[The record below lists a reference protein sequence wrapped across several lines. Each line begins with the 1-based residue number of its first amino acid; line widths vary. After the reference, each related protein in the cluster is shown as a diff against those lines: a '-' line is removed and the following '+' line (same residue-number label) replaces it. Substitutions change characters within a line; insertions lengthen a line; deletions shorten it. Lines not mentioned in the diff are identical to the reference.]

1 MRIDQLTAEQAL
13 ASLGT
18 TADGLSAAE
27 AVRRLGEFGPNQ
39 VQRVARTPLLVRL
52 LREFTHFFAVI
63 LWIAAGLAA
72 YAAAR
77 DPGQGMGTLAVAIVG
92 VILVNGVFSFWQEY
106 RAERALA
113 ALEKL
118 LPHRINVFRDGQVE
132 LRQANELVPGD
143 LVALEAGSLVPAD
156 CRLIESFGL
165 VVNNAT
171 VTGESVPV
179 QRNALPS
186 TDHSLL
192 QSTNVVLA
200 GTSIVAGE
208 ARAVVYATGRH
219 TEFGRIAHLTQ
230 SAREVS
236 FPLQD
241 EIRLLSRLVAL
252 LALALGAVF
261 FLIGLAIPLS
271 LWQNLLFAIGII
283 VANVPE
289 GLLPTVTL
297 SLAMGAQRM
306 ARRNVLIRHLPA
318 VETLG
323 AATVICT
330 DKTGTLTQN
339 RMSPQRAFLGGRWL
353 DAADAGRSQPR
364 EMLYERFAQC
374 LLLCHSLTASSTSP
388 SGWEGDPTE
397 VGLAQLGRRML
408 GEAPDWPLADEIPF
422 DSDRKRMSKLFRA
435 PEGPLLLVKGAL
447 ESLLPLASSIHTE
460 EGVVPADAAANRRY
474 AEAQDEMARSGLRVL
489 AIGYRQVKQDCPR
502 EQLEQ
507 ELVLAGLVGLADPP
521 RPEVPAALARCH
533 AAGIRVIMVTGDHPV
548 TALGIGRQ
556 IGLICTEHPRVIV
569 GDHLT
574 RMSDNQL
581 QLALDAPEI
590 LFARAS
596 ADHKLRIAKA
606 LQRKGHIVAMTGDG
620 VNDAPALR
628 QANIGIAMGV
638 SGTDVTRET
647 ADMVLADDNFASI
660 VAAIEEG
667 RAVFENIRKFLT
679 YILTSNIPEVVP
691 YLAFVLFRIPLPL
704 TIIQILAVDL
714 GTDLVPALAL
724 GAEPPDPEIMQRPPR
739 RRKERLVTWPLVAR
753 AYLWLGLWE
762 AAAAMLAFS
771 CVLTAA
777 GWTYGQRITR
787 GDTLWPVYIQATT
800 ACLAAIVV
808 AQIVNLFLCRSDRQ
822 SAWRIPLRA
831 NPLLLV
837 GIGVEL
843 VTILVIVYTPLGNAL
858 FGTSPLPLWAW
869 LIGVPV
875 ALAMFAAEEGRKWL
889 VRGRSGN
896 SQGAASPTHEPS
908 ASSVARGAIGAS
920 GQP

>member
-13 ASLGT
+13 ASLGS
-18 TADGLSAAE
+18 TADGLSTAE
-27 AVRRLGEFGPNQ
+27 AARRLGEYGPNE
-39 VQRVARTPLLVRL
+39 VLRVADVPLLVRF
-52 LREFTHFFAVI
+52 LREFTHFFAVV
-63 LWIAAGLAA
+63 LWIAAGLAL
-72 YAAAR
+72 YAESR
-77 DPGQGMGTLAVAIVG
+77 DPGQGMGALAAAIIG
-92 VILVNGVFSFWQEY
+92 VIVINGVFSFWQEF

-118 LPHRINVFRDGQVE
+118 LPHRVKVFRNGQVE

-143 LVALEAGSLVPAD
+143 LVALEAGSIVPAD
-156 CRLIESFGL
+156 CRLIGSFGL
-165 VVNNAT
+165 LVNNAT
-171 VTGESVPV
+171 VTGESLPV
-179 QRNALPS
+179 QRSALPAS
-186 TDHSLL
+186 EHTLL
-192 QSTNVVLA
+192 ESANVVLA
-200 GTSIVAGE
+200 GTSIVSGE
-208 ARAVVYATGRH
+208 GRGVVYATGRH

-230 SAREVS
+230 SAREAS

-241 EIRLLSRLVAL
+241 EIRLLSRLVAI
-252 LALALGAVF
+252 LALALGTMF
-261 FLIGLAIPLS
+261 FLIGLAISLP
-271 LWQNLLFAIGII
+271 LWQNLLFAVGII

-306 ARRNVLIRHLPA
+306 AKRNVLIRHLPA

-330 DKTGTLTQN
+330 DKTGTLTLN
-339 RMSPQRAFLGGRWL
+339 RMSPQRVYLGGRWL
-353 DAADAGRSQPR
+353 DEAATGSPQPR
-364 EMLYERFAQC
+364 DGLYERFAQC
-374 LLLCHSLTASSTSP
+374 LLLCHTLSASASSP

-397 VGLAQLGRRML
+397 VGLAQLGQRML
-408 GEAPDWPLADEIPF
+408 GKPPDWTLVDEIPF
-422 DSDRKRMSKLFRA
+422 DSDRKRMSRLFRM
-435 PEGPLLLVKGAL
+435 PEGSMLLVKGAL
-447 ESLLPLASSIHTE
+447 ESVLPLATGIHSN
-460 EGVVPADAAANRRY
+460 EGIVPANAAANRHFT
-474 AEAQDEMARSGLRVL
+474 EAQDVMARSGLRVL
-489 AIGYRQVKQDCPR
+489 AIAYRRVNDGCPH

-521 RPEVPAALARCH
+521 RSEVPAALARCH

-556 IGLICTEHPRVIV
+556 IGLVRTKHPRVIA
-569 GDHLT
+569 GYQLT

-596 ADHKLRIAKA
+596 ADHKLRIARA

-628 QANIGIAMGV
+628 QANIGIAMGI

-679 YILTSNIPEVVP
+679 YILTSNIPEIVP

-724 GAEPPDPEIMQRPPR
+724 GAEPPDPEVMHRPPR
-739 RRKERLVTWPLVAR
+739 RRDERLVTWPLVTR
-753 AYLWLGLWE
+753 AYLWLGMWE
-762 AAAAMLAFS
+762 AAAAMLAFF
-771 CVLTAA
+771 CVLWAA
-777 GWTYGQRITR
+777 GWTYGQRIAR
-787 GDTLWPVYIQATT
+787 GDALWPGYVQATT
-800 ACLAAIVV
+800 ACLATIVV
-808 AQIVNLFLCRSDRQ
+808 VQVVNLFLCRSDRQ
-822 SAWRIPLRA
+822 SAFRMPIWG
-831 NPLLLV
+831 NPLLVV

-843 VTILVIVYTPLGNAL
+843 ATILAIVYTSLGNAL
-858 FGTSPLPLWAW
+858 FGTSPLPLWNW

-875 ALAMFAAEEGRKWL
+875 AMGMFAAEEGRKWL
-889 VRGRSGN
+889 LRRWDKRSP
-896 SQGAASPTHEPS
+896 AAAAQAE
-908 ASSVARGAIGAS
+908 
-920 GQP
+920 

>member
-13 ASLGT
+13 ASLDT
-18 TADGLSAAE
+18 SADGLSAAE
-27 AVRRLGEFGPNQ
+27 AARRLCEFGPNE
-39 VQRVARTPLLVRL
+39 VQRAPHTPLLVRL
-52 LREFTHFFAVI
+52 VREFTHLFAVI
-63 LWIAAGLAA
+63 LWIAAALAA
-72 YAAAR
+72 YAHLR
-77 DPGQGMGTLAVAIVG
+77 DPGQGMATLAVAIVA
-92 VILVNGVFSFWQEY
+92 VILVNGVFSFWQEF

-118 LPHRINVFRDGQVE
+118 LPHHVKVFRVGQVE
-132 LRQANELVPGD
+132 LCQACDLAPGD
-143 LVALEAGSLVPAD
+143 VIALEAGSLVPAD
-156 CRLIESFGL
+156 CRLVDSFGL
-165 VVNNAT
+165 TVNNAT

-179 QRNALPS
+179 QRNTLPT
-186 TDHSLL
+186 TDHTLL
-192 QSTNVVLA
+192 QSANVVLA
-200 GTSIVAGE
+200 GTSIVSGE
-208 ARAVVYATGRH
+208 GRAVVYATGRH

-252 LALALGAVF
+252 LALVLGSVF
-261 FLIGLAIPLS
+261 FLIGLAIPLP

-330 DKTGTLTQN
+330 DKTGTLTLN
-339 RMSPQRAFLGGRWL
+339 RMTPQRVFLGGRWW
-353 DAADAGRSQPR
+353 DATDHRHSQPR
-364 EMLYERFAQC
+364 DDLYERFSQC
-374 LLLCHSLTASSTSP
+374 LLLCHSLNASGASP
-388 SGWEGDPTE
+388 GGWQGDPTE
-397 VGLAQLGRRML
+397 IGLVQLGRRML
-408 GEAPDWPLADEIPF
+408 GEAPDWTLTDEIPF
-422 DSDRKRMSKLFRA
+422 DSDRKRMSRLFRT
-435 PEGPLLLVKGAL
+435 PQGPLLLVKGAL
-447 ESLLPLASSIHTE
+447 ESLLPLASCIHAE
-460 EGVVPADAAANRRY
+460 EGIVAADAAANRRFT
-474 AEAQDEMARSGLRVL
+474 AAQDEMARSGLRVL
-489 AIGYRQVKQDCPR
+489 AIAYRPVKEGCPH
-502 EQLEQ
+502 EQLER

-556 IGLICTEHPRVIV
+556 IGLIRTEHPRVIG

-596 ADHKLRIAKA
+596 ADHKLRIARA

-628 QANIGIAMGV
+628 QANIGIAMGI

-679 YILTSNIPEVVP
+679 YILTSNIPEIVP
-691 YLAFVLFRIPLPL
+691 YLAFVLYRIPLPL

-724 GAEPPDPEIMQRPPR
+724 GAEPPDPEIMQRAPR
-739 RRKERLVTWPLVAR
+739 QRHERLVTWPLVVR
-753 AYLWLGLWE
+753 AYLWLGVWE
-762 AAAAMLAFS
+762 AAAAMLAFF

-777 GWTYGQRITR
+777 GWTYGQRIAR
-787 GDTLWPVYIQATT
+787 GDALWPVYVQATT

-808 AQIVNLFLCRSDRQ
+808 VQIANLFLCRSDRQ
-822 SAWRIPLRA
+822 PAWRLPLWS

-843 VTILVIVYTPLGNAL
+843 ATILVIVYTPPGNAL
-858 FGTSPLPLWAW
+858 FGCSPLPLWAW
-869 LIGVPV
+869 LLAIPV
-875 ALAMFAAEEGRKWL
+875 AVAMFCAEEGRKWL
-889 VRGRSGN
+889 IARLCGRSSILARGRQETPVPLEPRSISGGKHN
-896 SQGAASPTHEPS
+896 
-908 ASSVARGAIGAS
+908 
-920 GQP
+920 